1 MRHFTHRTAMKS
13 NLAVVSWRL
22 SQVGAMLRG
31 KEGAEVLVG
40 RGNKGGGGGGTPTPE
55 VMAALAQIS
64 CVRSANK
71 DKMFC
76 WAAKV
81 G

>member
-1 MRHFTHRTAMKS
+1 
-13 NLAVVSWRL
+13 
-22 SQVGAMLRG
+22 MLRG

-40 RGNKGGGGGGTPTPE
+40 KGNKGGGGGGTPTPE

>member
-1 MRHFTHRTAMKS
+1 MNS

-31 KEGAEVLVG
+31 KEGAAEVLVG
-40 RGNKGGGGGGTPTPE
+40 KGNKGGTGGGGTPTPE

-71 DKMFC
+71 DKIFC
-76 WAAKV
+76 WVAAKV